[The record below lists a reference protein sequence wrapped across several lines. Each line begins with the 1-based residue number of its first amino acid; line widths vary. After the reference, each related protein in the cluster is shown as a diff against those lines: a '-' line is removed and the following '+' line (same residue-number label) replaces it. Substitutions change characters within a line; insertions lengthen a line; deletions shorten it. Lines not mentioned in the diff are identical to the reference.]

1 VITAPVQPEPLVDE
15 EALFREARRLR
26 RRRWS
31 RGTLAVGVLA
41 GAVATIVAFA
51 LSSGGGITP
60 GTDAGTAGV
69 LPNGSLASLKLAGA
83 LAVAPDG
90 ALYVA
95 DVGSDRILVRLADG
109 RFRVV
114 AGDGRVGFSG
124 DGGPAL
130 RAELTNVSDLV
141 VAANGTLYIADAG
154 RVRSISRDGVIRTIV
169 GNGKELNGTPDIP
182 STELR
187 LIANGTP
194 ALQAPLGSSARP
206 SWKIISAIA
215 NPLYIALDPR
225 NGQLYVSTEDQI
237 LRLTPNGRLD
247 TVRAIV
253 PSGIGKG
260 PLQGFG
266 SIAIDTHGNIDVGGG
281 PRGWSA
287 WQVAPDGT
295 ATYLGF
301 ARMMGGD
308 YVVVQPGPDNAI
320 YTGSGGGSIQRI
332 QDHRLVPLRA
342 SSQGIL
348 NGEAFPMTNFAF
360 APNGTIYTDDLPGN
374 QGFERHQQ
382 LRAVRD
388 SHVTLLWQEHNNAP
402 R

>member
-1 VITAPVQPEPLVDE
+1 VITAPVQPEPVLDE

-26 RRRWS
+26 RRRWI

-41 GAVATIVAFA
+41 GAVAAIVALA
-51 LSSGGGITP
+51 LSKGAGSPDRAG
-60 GTDAGTAGV
+60 AGTAGV
-69 LPNGSLASLKLAGA
+69 LPNGPLAPLKLAGA

-90 ALYVA
+90 VLYVA
-95 DVGSDRILVRLADG
+95 DVGSDRILVRLPDG

-130 RAELTNVSDLV
+130 RAELTNVSDV
-141 VAANGTLYIADAG
+141 VFAPNGTLYIADAG
-154 RVRSISRDGVIRTIV
+154 RVRSISRDGVIRTIA
-169 GNGKELNGTPDIP
+169 GNGKELNGTPDITP
-182 STELR
+182 AELR

-206 SWKIISAIA
+206 SWKVISAIA

-225 NGQLYVSTEDQI
+225 NGQLYISTEDQI

-266 SIAIDTHGNIDVGGG
+266 SIAIDTHGNIDVSGG

-287 WQVAPDGT
+287 WQVAPNGI

-320 YTGSGGGSIQRI
+320 YTGSGGSIQRI
-332 QDHRLVPLRA
+332 QDHRLVPLRG

-348 NGEAFPMTNFAF
+348 NGEVFPMTNFAF

-374 QGFERHQQ
+374 QGFEPHQQ

-388 SHVTLLWQEHNNAP
+388 GHVTLLWQEHNTAP